1 MKIIKLSLVSVAIG
15 LFSMACNEQQP
26 QQVATTD
33 PYATN
38 ANVLTNE
45 ALTDEYEYWAKDNL
59 DLQRVGNVLQRS
71 KSPEEFERYLNEPGG
86 INNLDLNGDGYV
98 DYISVDEYPYYDDY
112 GRGMSFYTRFG
123 PDQVQELG
131 TVVFYRDDFNAPG
144 ARILITGN
152 DQIYGDNYYYETNW
166 LDRSLAIASLLFG
179 PREVV
184 YHSPYYYDYYPPGY
198 VAYDVVDLPLYRTR
212 IEQLWPAAVLTYTTA
227 PTFIDRFVKFKS
239 PNNGLHLGQIKA
251 RLVKPTKEQA
261 EFIKTH
267 PVKVERAKLD
277 KRNGAGVPP
286 GQAKQ
291 PKEDRKVGVEKA
303 NPGNPGKP
311 EKVEKPMM
319 KEQKPDQGEK
329 PMMKQQ
335 KPDQGGKPQKS
346 EQGKGKGKP

>member
-1 MKIIKLSLVSVAIG
+1 MKIIKLSLMSVAIG
-15 LFSMACNEQQP
+15 LLSMACNQQQP

-33 PYATN
+33 PYASN

-45 ALTDEYEYWAKDNL
+45 AFTDDYDYWAKDNL

-112 GRGMSFYTRFG
+112 GRGMSFYTRYG

-131 TVVFYRDDFNAPG
+131 TVVFYRDDLNAPG

-166 LDRSLAIASLLFG
+166 LDRGIAIASLLFG

-198 VAYDVVDLPLYRTR
+198 AAYEVVDPPLYRTR
-212 IEQLWPAAVLTYTTA
+212 IENLWPAAVVAYTTA
-227 PTFIDRFVKFKS
+227 PTFLDRFVKFKS

-251 RLVKPTKEQA
+251 RLMKPTKEQA
-261 EFIKTH
+261 DFIKAH

-277 KRNGAGVPP
+277 KRNGSDIPP

-291 PKEDRKVGVEKA
+291 PKEGREVEVEKA
-303 NPGNPGKP
+303 NPSNPGNPGKP
-311 EKVEKPMM
+311 EKAEKPT
-319 KEQKPDQGEK
+319 
-329 PMMKQQ
+329 MKQQ
-335 KPDQGGKPQKS
+335 KSDQGGNPGGKPQNPEQSKG
-346 EQGKGKGKP
+346 QGKGKGKP